1 MLFYKNTVFR
11 ENNMQSLPEHLVKE
25 QRIREMLAQLGYHSL
40 LLTRRE
46 NFAWLSCGHKAV
58 VSYVSETSPVFL
70 LITPSKKYAIG
81 QNMDLPRT
89 FEEELDGQGYEPVSL
104 PTFGKS
110 PLEKAVELAEGRL
123 AADDCLAGIDNIAAD
138 ILKIHEPFTPEEME
152 RYDQVCKES
161 AAIVK
166 DLALWVKPGVTERQM
181 LAKMWGMYLEQGF
194 EGDCMFIVSDDRIK
208 HYRHGVSSDKPI
220 EKHLL
225 IAPAVYK
232 AGLHV
237 QFTRTIHFGEPP
249 ADIRKRHDAVS
260 AIHAAVLNM
269 TYPGVRLAS
278 MRQKVFDLFDRFG
291 YPEEKTNHMHG
302 GPTGYHNSYPGRCDD
317 PQAVAVANMVFTWYI
332 TVKGAKSEETVLLGE
347 NGINIASDNHDWPMM
362 DLDVDG
368 SMIRL
373 PDIMVK

>member
-1 MLFYKNTVFR
+1 MHT
-11 ENNMQSLPEHLVKE
+11 EPEHLVKDH
-25 QRIREMLAQLGYHSL
+25 RIRQMLERLGYQSL
-40 LLTRRE
+40 VLTRRE
-46 NFAWLSCGHKAV
+46 NFAWLSCGHRGV
-58 VSYVSETSPVFL
+58 VSYVSETSPVNL

-81 QNMDLPRT
+81 YNMDLPRT
-89 FEEELDGQGYEPVSL
+89 FEEELYGQGYEPVSL

-110 PLEKAVELAEGRL
+110 PLEKTLELAEGKL
-123 AADDCLAGIDNIAAD
+123 AADNWFKGIDNLAAEVV
-138 ILKIHEPFTPEEME
+138 KIHEPYTPEEMA

-166 DLALWVKPGVTERQM
+166 ELALWVKPGVTERQM

-208 HYRHGVSSDKPI
+208 RYRHGVPSDKPI
-220 EKHLL
+220 EKHLF

-237 QFTRTIHFGEPP
+237 QITRTIHFGEPA
-249 ADIRKRHDAVS
+249 ADTRKRHNAVS

-269 TYPGVRLAS
+269 TRPGVRLAS
-278 MRQKVFDLFDRFG
+278 LRQKVFDLFDHFG

-302 GPTGYHNSYPGRCDD
+302 GPTGYRNSYPERCDD
-317 PQAVAVANMVFTWYI
+317 PLAVAMANMAFTWYI
-332 TVKGAKSEETVLLGE
+332 TVKGAKSEETVLLKE
-347 NGINIASDNHDWPMM
+347 DGIHIISDNHDWPMM
-362 DLDVDG
+362 DIDVDG
-368 SMIRL
+368 SVIRL